1 MNRIKALSLAALL
14 VLVPIVGL
22 ADDVGYHG
30 VVVDDV
36 GGDDFVRGIPE
47 PTSALLMGVGLAA
60 VGLNLRRRR

>member
-1 MNRIKALSLAALL
+1 MNRIKALLLAALL

-30 VVVDDV
+30 VVDDV